1 MRGKKSRNLAGV
13 LAVLILVMP
22 LVASCGKQT
31 QDFALTGG
39 TSVASRT
46 SGRYF
51 EVYRDGEWQR
61 LLVKGANIGASVPG
75 HWFGELAIS
84 KDQYRQWLEEIAGM
98 NANTI
103 RVYTLLDPPFYAALA
118 DYNRGHNDK
127 RLWLLQEIWPPDTI
141 PNNNMFDKAYL
152 DDYKKE
158 IQLDL
163 DALKGN
169 ADIAVRKGRAYG
181 QFKADVSPYL
191 LGILVGR
198 EITTDEAKGTNDAN
212 RDKTGYEG
220 RYVQTTD
227 GANAVE
233 VWLAEMSDF
242 VESRAQDEYK
252 WQVPVAFVSWPT
264 LDPIVHP
271 TELTPGGQ
279 KADEVDDSQELNPAH
294 LGAGPD
300 AKAGFFGAYHIYP
313 YYPDFMY
320 REPSYAN
327 YVDEQGIL
335 RYGGY
340 LQQFMSVHPEY
351 PAVIAEFG
359 LSTSLNP
366 AHIQPE
372 GFNHGEVSEKQQ
384 GEMLSRL
391 MRAIVKEGYAGGVL
405 FEWADEWA
413 KRSWTTMPYMIPF
426 ERHIYWH
433 NMMDPEQNFGILAM
447 DPEHKPF
454 SGRQKLLW
462 RAAGGGPLSALYAD
476 SDGAFLYL
484 KLVLAGQDG
493 LTLKP
498 ESPGDLQLSI
508 GISTLGPGSGTV
520 KLPVP
525 GLPDLPAG
533 AEFLLQISGKDGA
546 LFLARPDY
554 NRGTSRFM
562 AAPAADTSFEHIT
575 FAVNRQ
581 QVSQADGTVFPA
593 IETDDSLLNYGIF
606 NTASKDYNSLAHWY
620 VSGSGREVYIRLPW
634 LLLNVSD
641 PSSRKVIHD
650 MRADLPPG
658 PVGLRDKY
666 GLDALKVENTKG
678 FAFYVAAARGGALAD
693 YQPKSGSGFKPNARI
708 YLWQGWDKAS
718 YRERLKQ
725 SYPEVTGLFGSI
737 GGAPPGK

>member
-1 MRGKKSRNLAGV
+1 MNVKRFRSLVSALAV
-13 LAVLILVMP
+13 AVLIPLLVS
-22 LVASCGKQT
+22 SCGKPA
-31 QDFALTGG
+31 QDFAQIGG

-51 EVYRDGEWQR
+51 EVYRDGKWQR
-61 LLVKGANIGASVPG
+61 LLIKGANIGASVPG
-75 HWFGELAIS
+75 HQFGELAIS

-98 NANTI
+98 NADTI
-103 RVYTLLDPPFYAALA
+103 RVYTLLDPPFYTALA
-118 DYNRGHNDK
+118 DYNRSHDDK
-127 RLWLLQEIWPPDTI
+127 RLWLLQEIWLPDVI
-141 PNNNMFDKAYL
+141 PDNNMFNKAYI

-158 IQLDL
+158 IELDL

-212 RDKTGYEG
+212 KDKTKYEG
-220 RYVQTTD
+220 RYVRTTD
-227 GANAVE
+227 GANALE
-233 VWLAEMSDF
+233 VWLAEMSDY
-242 VESRAQDEYK
+242 VESRAQDKYK
-252 WQVPVAFVSWPT
+252 WQVPVAFISWPT

-271 TELTPGGQ
+271 TELTPGGN
-279 KADEVDDSQELNPAH
+279 KSDEIDDSQELNPVH
-294 LGAGPD
+294 LEAGPD

-313 YYPDFMY
+313 YYPEFMY
-320 REPSYAN
+320 REPTYAN
-327 YVDEQGIL
+327 YRDEQGTL

-340 LQQFMSVHPEY
+340 LQQFMSVHPAY

-359 LSTSLNP
+359 MSTSLNP

-372 GFNHGEVSEKQQ
+372 GLNHGDVSEKQQ
-384 GEMLSRL
+384 GVFLSRL
-391 MRAIVKEGYAGGVL
+391 MHAIVKEGYAGGVL

-413 KRSWTTMPYMIPF
+413 KRSWTTMFYMIPF

-447 DPEHKPF
+447 DPEYKPF
-454 SGRQKLLW
+454 SGKQRLLW

-476 SDGAFLYL
+476 YDEAFLYL

-493 LTLKP
+493 LALKP
-498 ESPGDLQLSI
+498 DSPGDLQLSI

-562 AAPAADTSFEHIT
+562 AAPSADTSFEHIT
-575 FAVNRQ
+575 FVVNRE
-581 QVSQADGTVFPA
+581 QVSQLDGTYFPK
-593 IETDDSLLNYGIF
+593 IYTDDSPLRYGVF
-606 NTASKDYNSLAHWY
+606 DSASRDYNSLAHWY
-620 VSGSGREVYIRLPW
+620 VSDSGKEVNIRLPW

-641 PSSRKVIHD
+641 PSSQKVIHD
-650 MRADLPPG
+650 MRTNLPPG
-658 PVGLRDKY
+658 PAGLREQY

-678 FAFYVAAARGGALAD
+678 FAFYVAAIRGGALAD
-693 YQPKSGSGFKPNARI
+693 YQPKSGSGFKPNARL
-708 YLWQGWDKAS
+708 YLWPGWNTAS
-718 YRERLKQ
+718 YCERLKQ
-725 SYPEVTGLFGSI
+725 SYPEVTSLFGSI
-737 GGAPPGK
+737 SGAPPGK